1 MPTQTLPLNTA
12 YVDSLIKRI
21 DATESPAELP
31 KLDDG
36 AAAPPPPCGRGPR
49 ACRRRAGNGL
59 SVFAYDCDTAE
70 DGLHAEITSLK

>member
-1 MPTQTLPLNTA
+1 MPANGVHIQLRVA
-12 YVDSLIKRI
+12 G
-21 DATESPAELP
+21 DAQGGCGFGLQRGLAAL
-31 KLDDG
+31 LDDQAG
-36 AAAPPPPCGRGPR
+36 NALDDLPR